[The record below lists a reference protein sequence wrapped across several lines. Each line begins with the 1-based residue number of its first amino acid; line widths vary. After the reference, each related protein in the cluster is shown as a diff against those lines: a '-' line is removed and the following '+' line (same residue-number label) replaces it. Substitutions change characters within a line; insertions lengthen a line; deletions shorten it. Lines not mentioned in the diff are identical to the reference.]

1 MRRAVAL
8 LLALAL
14 AAGPAAAAPAE
25 TRLPAQVKRHT
36 GTGALAARLAWAL
49 GEASKAS
56 PGRAFS
62 VGWSFRRLMAGNEMI
77 GSYRDGPGGREITVE
92 EVLAGK
98 RSLGQGSGGEAGEVR
113 VTARKVLDDIEHRGR
128 PAPKVQ
134 KDVGLFLT
142 YEPGR
147 PATLAEAELSN
158 LDLSFDFRGRDLYWL
173 GGAEVAE
180 SFGLVTALCGAAG
193 ADKARHGL
201 IAAAG
206 LHGDARLAVPFL
218 EKVLAGDGS
227 DGIRK
232 DAAFWI
238 GQQDDAAGLKVLVRA
253 AESDRSKEVR
263 EGAVFAASQVELPEA
278 VDALI
283 GLARTAP
290 HPDARKQAV
299 FWLGQMASKKA
310 APALEDFARS
320 GPDAELQEQAVFALS
335 QLPDD
340 QGLEPLIKL
349 AKSHP
354 DPRVRKKAVFWLG
367 ESRDPRALEAL
378 IAIVKGK

>member
-1 MRRAVAL
+1 VRRAVVL
-8 LLALAL
+8 LLGLAL

-25 TRLPAQVKRHT
+25 TRLPGQVTRYA
-36 GTGALAARLAWAL
+36 GTEALAARLAWAL
-49 GEASKAS
+49 DEASKAG
-56 PGRAFS
+56 PARAFS

-98 RSLGQGSGGEAGEVR
+98 RSLGQGRGGEAGEVR
-113 VTARKVLDDIEHRGR
+113 VTARKVLDDLEHRGQ
-128 PAPKVQ
+128 ASPKVPR
-134 KDVGLFLT
+134 DVGIFLA

-147 PATLAEAELSN
+147 PASLAEVELSN
-158 LDLSFDFRGRDLYWL
+158 LDLSFDFKGRDLYWL
-173 GGAEVAE
+173 GGAEAAE
-180 SFGLVTALCGAAG
+180 SFGLVKALYGAAA
-193 ADKARHGL
+193 ADKAKHGL

-206 LHGDARLAVPFL
+206 LHGAARLAVPFL
-218 EKVLAGDGS
+218 ETVLGG
-227 DGIRK
+227 GEPGGLRK
-232 DAAFWI
+232 EAAFWL
-238 GQQDDAAGLKVLVRA
+238 GQQGDADGLKVLVRA
-253 AESDRSKEVR
+253 AESDRSKDVR

-278 VDALI
+278 VDAI
-283 GLARTAP
+283 IALARNAP

-320 GPDAELQEQAVFALS
+320 GGDADLQEQAVFALS

-378 IAIVKGK
+378 IAIVKGR